1 MTAGVGGLVVT
12 RSRPSD
18 GGVAQSPDVARVVD
32 ALAAADAAEYPD
44 RQPGGARRALP
55 SRAALERL
63 VVELRAVLFPR
74 HFGPFG
80 LAEPDVR
87 EFIRQRLHAVLP
99 RLSEQVRLGL
109 LFCCR
114 HGDDGGGCETCAPRA
129 VEATHELVRRLPA
142 IRALLG
148 RDAQA
153 AYDGDPAATSADEAV
168 FCYPGLVA
176 ITHHRIAQELYEL
189 GVPLIP
195 RLIAEIAHGAT
206 GIDIHPGARIGSDFF
221 IDHGTGVV
229 VGETSVIGNRVRL
242 YQGVTLGARS
252 FPTDEQGR
260 SIKGI
265 PRHPIIEDDVT
276 IYAGATILGRI
287 TIGRGSSIGGNVW
300 LTRGVPPGSRISQA
314 QARDDLFDGGSGI

>member
-1 MTAGVGGLVVT
+1 MNRVGRGRPVTPIRKNGGGGADARLDVVIDGLVT
-12 RSRPSD
+12 
-18 GGVAQSPDVARVVD
+18 AN
-32 ALAAADAAEYPD
+32 
-44 RQPGGARRALP
+44 ARRPDGRWSGRPVLP

-63 VVELRAVLFPR
+63 MVGLRALLFPL
-74 HFGPFG
+74 HFGPVG
-80 LAEPDVR
+80 LTELDVR
-87 EFIRQRLHAVLP
+87 EFVRRRLDGLLP
-99 RLSEQVRLGL
+99 PLREQVALGL
-109 LFCCR
+109 SFACP
-114 HGDDGGGCETCAPRA
+114 HDAGPGGECDACARRA
-129 VEATHELVRRLPA
+129 LEVTHELARQLPA

-153 AYDGDPAATSADEAV
+153 AYDGDPAATSPDEAV
-168 FCYPGLVA
+168 FCYPGMIA
-176 ITHHRIAQELYEL
+176 MTHHRVAHEIHRL

-195 RLIAEIAHGAT
+195 RLIGEIAHSAT
-206 GIDIHPGARIGSDFF
+206 GIDVHPGARIGTDFF

-229 VGETSVIGNRVRL
+229 IGETAVIGDRVRL

-252 FPTDEQGR
+252 FPTDEHGR

-314 QARDDLFDGGSGI
+314 HARDDLFDGGSGI

>member
-1 MTAGVGGLVVT
+1 VTAVLGRLAVTPIGQSGGDV
-12 RSRPSD
+12 
-18 GGVAQSPDVARVVD
+18 SPDRELARVVD
-32 ALAAADAAEYPD
+32 ALAAADTAERSDGRPWH
-44 RQPGGARRALP
+44 ARRVLP
-55 SRAALERL
+55 SRATLERL
-63 VVELRAVLFPR
+63 VVELRTILFPR
-74 HFGPFG
+74 HFGPSGLGETDVRAFIGDRLKAVVPRLAEQLRFG
-80 LAEPDVR
+80 L
-87 EFIRQRLHAVLP
+87 
-99 RLSEQVRLGL
+99 L
-109 LFCCR
+109 LACR
-114 HGDDGGGCETCAPRA
+114 HGDDGDDCERCARRA
-129 VEATHELVRRLPA
+129 LEVTHELARRLPG
-142 IRALLG
+142 IRALLS

-153 AYDGDPAATSADEAV
+153 AYDGDPAATSPDEAV

-176 ITHHRIAQELYEL
+176 VTHHRVAHELYEL

-229 VGETSVIGNRVRL
+229 VGETAVIGDRVRL

-260 SIKGI
+260 SIKGM

-276 IYAGATILGRI
+276 IYAGATVLGRI

-314 QARDDLFDGGSGI
+314 QARDDLFDGGAGI